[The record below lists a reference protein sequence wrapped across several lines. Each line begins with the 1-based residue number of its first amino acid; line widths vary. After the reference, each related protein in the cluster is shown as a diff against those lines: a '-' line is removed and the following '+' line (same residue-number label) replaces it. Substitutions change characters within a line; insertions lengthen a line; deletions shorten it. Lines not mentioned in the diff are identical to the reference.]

1 MKRILSILLLTII
14 MGLSFMTP
22 VLAKDQYIYIDEHE
36 EFDVTSS
43 EIEEFERIAEEYE
56 DEYGI
61 APYVYLKDD
70 TNESDDYRGAYDAC
84 LELYEDHATN
94 EDAIV
99 FAITPSTGSFEYYIY
114 FFGEAAEL
122 FSDSDV
128 DSLWEKATAN
138 VSTYGDIIRN
148 YYQAL
153 NAKTALYTSTDI
165 TQGKYLVI
173 EECDEFDLSVSS
185 INEIESKAQAI
196 VNRYGVAPYVYL
208 RNDIGLAQEEQGT
221 YYACNLLYNNIP
233 ETEAIIFAMTPSQ
246 GTNEYYITFHGKIA
260 QFFTED
266 DVDAI
271 WNEAATNVHSYD
283 EVIINY
289 LDVIAQRLEGLI
301 NSSIP
306 EHRQVPRL
314 LDDADILS
322 NAEEAEIR
330 MLLDEVSETYQM
342 DICVYTVNSL
352 PEGVSHVE
360 YADDY
365 YDYRGLGYGEGDDG
379 LLLLVTMDPR
389 YIYITTY
396 GKAIDVMTD
405 VNIDSTIDAI
415 VDEGFADGDYADGI
429 KAYVRKV
436 ERYINLYNNPGD
448 PTDPIIP
455 EKPKSLGERIAN
467 SSIFGILGGLISG
480 LLSALGLRG
489 KMKSVHRQVNAN
501 RYYSA
506 DSLDVTGGRDVFL
519 YRSVSRTPRPKSS
532 SSSSSG
538 SSGGGHSSTHTSS
551 SGRSHGGGGRSF

>member
-56 DEYGI
+56 DKYDI

-70 TNESDDYRGAYDAC
+70 TNETDDYRGAYDAC
-84 LELYEDHATN
+84 LELYENYADD

-122 FSDSDV
+122 FSDSDI
-128 DSLWEKATAN
+128 DSLWEKATTN

-208 RNDIGLAQEEQGT
+208 RNDIGLAKEEQGT

-365 YDYRGLGYGEGDDG
+365 YDYRGLG
-379 LLLLVTMDPR
+379 
-389 YIYITTY
+389 
-396 GKAIDVMTD
+396 
-405 VNIDSTIDAI
+405 
-415 VDEGFADGDYADGI
+415 
-429 KAYVRKV
+429 
-436 ERYINLYNNPGD
+436 
-448 PTDPIIP
+448 
-455 EKPKSLGERIAN
+455 
-467 SSIFGILGGLISG
+467 
-480 LLSALGLRG
+480 
-489 KMKSVHRQVNAN
+489 
-501 RYYSA
+501 
-506 DSLDVTGGRDVFL
+506 
-519 YRSVSRTPRPKSS
+519 
-532 SSSSSG
+532 
-538 SSGGGHSSTHTSS
+538 
-551 SGRSHGGGGRSF
+551 